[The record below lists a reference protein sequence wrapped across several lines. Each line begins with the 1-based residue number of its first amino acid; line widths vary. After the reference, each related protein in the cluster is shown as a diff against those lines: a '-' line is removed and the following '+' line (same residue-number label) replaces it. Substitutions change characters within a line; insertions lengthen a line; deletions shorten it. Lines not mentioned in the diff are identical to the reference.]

1 MTEDNRDMKLG
12 LPLSYP
18 NPSVRTR
25 METSSGA
32 GVNADSRI
40 DTTLVEHRIENIP
53 SFPWDAGPSNMT
65 LSHDGKSIDDHKVT
79 NLQIELTVNSEAGLL
94 YESSRAHH
102 SGRIFLY

>member
-1 MTEDNRDMKLG
+1 MTLG

-18 NPSVRTR
+18 NPSVWTR

-40 DTTLVEHRIENIP
+40 DTTLVEHRNENIP
-53 SFPWDAGPSNMT
+53 SCPWDAGPSNMT
-65 LSHDGKSIDDHKVT
+65 LAHDGKSTGDQKVT
-79 NLQIELTVNSEAGLL
+79 KLQIELTVNSEAGPL

-102 SGRIFLY
+102 SGRILLS